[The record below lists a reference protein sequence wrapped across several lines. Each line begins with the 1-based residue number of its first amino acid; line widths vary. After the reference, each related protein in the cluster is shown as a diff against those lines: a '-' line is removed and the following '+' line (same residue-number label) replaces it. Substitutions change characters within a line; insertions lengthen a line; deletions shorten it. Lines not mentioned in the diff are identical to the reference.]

1 MCEIAINISTQEEY
15 SEIDISGTE
24 ADFASAAKQLA
35 ERSTGVF
42 ALNLKPNI
50 YFPLPMKHLSMETVG
65 QSKGVISA
73 LIHGAEFKL
82 VGDSQAFRK
91 LTDFVE
97 SLVNVP
103 PGGHFHL
110 DWFAN
115 ADLLAPATAD
125 MSFIFSIKA

>member
-1 MCEIAINISTQEEY
+1 MCEVAINISTQQEY
-15 SEIDISGTE
+15 SEIDISGNE

-35 ERSTGVF
+35 ERSIGIF
-42 ALNLKPNI
+42 ALKLKPNI
-50 YFPLPMKHLSMETVG
+50 HFPLPMRHLSMETV
-65 QSKGVISA
+65 SHSSGVITA
-73 LIHGAEFKL
+73 LIQGAEFKL

-97 SLVNVP
+97 SLGNVP

-115 ADLLAPATAD
+115 ADLLAPATAN
-125 MSFIFSIKA
+125 MSFIFSIKT

>member
-1 MCEIAINISTQEEY
+1 MCEIAIHISTQQEY

-35 ERSTGVF
+35 ERSTVVF

-50 YFPLPMKHLSMETVG
+50 HFSLPMKHLSLETVN
-65 QSKGVISA
+65 QSNGVITA
-73 LIHGAEFKL
+73 LIHGGEFKL
-82 VGDSQAFRK
+82 VGDSLAFRK
-91 LTDFVE
+91 LADFVE
-97 SLVNVP
+97 SLGNVP

-125 MSFIFSIKA
+125 MSFIFSVKA